1 MLSFALNQFFFY
13 VTHFFSIKTF
23 LSTSIFY
30 ILQELSFF
38 LFFILFSLVSPKLLV
53 VNKKFGDFL

>member
-1 MLSFALNQFFFY
+1 
-13 VTHFFSIKTF
+13 THFFSIKTF

-30 ILQELSFF
+30 IQQELSFF